1 MATSLIALV
10 RQEFVSSTKK
20 KALKPLVSI
29 LGLWALEKLLEKS
42 RYYNCP
48 EEGYGLYGGMF
59 LFGPALCLS
68 TLTLMLSKS
77 FWDSVTSCFRGKV
90 DRVDVYRTVCHALIK
105 SALVGFMWLI
115 LAFATTDYFVC
126 FRLGGNQAKKSREAI
141 KMQNLSSVLAWLMLV
156 ISIVLAFLYH
166 VIEKCCFSNSRTCTG
181 TILRDYER
189 IEAEA
194 AISTFKK
201 EAKALAKREGER
213 KVKAILHEV
222 NDGKTALEVV
232 EEAKKWLIDR
242 YSRSNKVKKDD
253 QVNYVQLDETEVEK
267 CTPDKEVNLLD
278 TDSM

>member
-10 RQEFVSSTKK
+10 RQEFISSTKK
-20 KALKPLVSI
+20 KAVKPLVSI
-29 LGLWALEKLLEKS
+29 LGLWALEKLLENS

-68 TLTLMLSKS
+68 TLTLMSSKS

-90 DRVDVYRTVCHALIK
+90 DRVDVCRTTCHALIK

-126 FRLGGNQAKKSREAI
+126 FRVGGNRSKNSSEAI
-141 KMQNLSSVLAWLMLV
+141 KMQNLSSVLAWLMLL
-156 ISIVLAFLYH
+156 ISIALALLYH
-166 VIEKCCFSNSRTCTG
+166 VIEKCCFSKSRKSTG
-181 TILRDYER
+181 TIIRDYER

-213 KVKAILHEV
+213 KVNAILHEV

-242 YSRSNKVKKDD
+242 YSRSNKVKKDY
-253 QVNYVQLDETEVEK
+253 QVNDVQLDEIEVE
-267 CTPDKEVNLLD
+267 TNLLD
-278 TDSM
+278 TTACDIERH